1 MEEKLKELQEKGIIS
16 FSKWERFSN
25 HQSKTEVKVRNTKID
40 MFLDKGSVYFQIGD
54 MRFFRLK
61 EVIVKT
67 GSELFGLNSE
77 EDDELYLAFINYK
90 DELIAYI
97 PLEESEVSE

>member
-1 MEEKLKELQEKGIIS
+1 
-16 FSKWERFSN
+16 
-25 HQSKTEVKVRNTKID
+25 
-40 MFLDKGSVYFQIGD
+40 MFLDKGSVHFQIGD

-67 GSELFGLNSE
+67 GAELFGLNSE

-90 DELIAYI
+90 DEPIAYI
-97 PLEESEVSE
+97 PLEESEAE